1 MSKADYKIEGTVP
14 RELLVSEVRKAARQF
29 AMQFFH
35 FSKVLYDQF
44 GLEKTKD
51 IVRQTVFELAVDRS
65 DQLRE
70 KALAQGLKAD
80 SVEDFMSVIDLP
92 FTGWIPEW
100 GEDHCPYAEVW
111 RTYFDKYP
119 WFREIAPFYCDVI
132 DTTTI
137 ENFSKCLSHRIT
149 QNVILE
155 GTCCKR
161 EYFESDKVKRG
172 EYTYGKKKKTKN
184 KKRFTWVNL
193 AQLLTVAALLLWMQW
208 AVDSGRVLTIFVAS
222 PTSIVEEGIKIIT
235 DGTLWPHLLLTIQEA
250 LAGYL
255 SAVVVGIAVGLLW
268 TLFPVSEK
276 YMNVFCSAI
285 MAVPKVAI
293 LPLLILWFGIG
304 FQSKAFLVFLF
315 SVFTILYNTVTG
327 AKECKKEY
335 LKVARVFR
343 AKRFQTV
350 FLVIIPAALP
360 SIFNGLKLAAATALT
375 GVLFSEMQSARAGL
389 GYLLTESQNLLNTPR
404 MFFLIIL
411 ITLLSVGAVK
421 LIDAIEYAISYRW
434 RHV

>member
-51 IVRQTVFELAVDRS
+51 IVRQTVFEIAVDRS

-137 ENFSKCLSHRIT
+137 ENFSRCLSHRIT

-155 GTCCKR
+155 GTCCTR

-172 EYTYGKKKKTKN
+172 EYTYGKKKKSKN
-184 KKRFTWVNL
+184 KKKFTWVNL

-304 FQSKAFLVFLF
+304 FQSKVFLVFLF

-335 LKVARVFR
+335 LKVAKVFK
-343 AKRFQTV
+343 ANRFQTV

-411 ITLLSVGAVK
+411 ITLLSVGVVK

>member
-1 MSKADYKIEGTVP
+1 ME
-14 RELLVSEVRKAARQF
+14 
-29 AMQFFH
+29 
-35 FSKVLYDQF
+35 
-44 GLEKTKD
+44 
-51 IVRQTVFELAVDRS
+51 
-65 DQLRE
+65 
-70 KALAQGLKAD
+70 
-80 SVEDFMSVIDLP
+80 
-92 FTGWIPEW
+92 
-100 GEDHCPYAEVW
+100 
-111 RTYFDKYP
+111 
-119 WFREIAPFYCDVI
+119 
-132 DTTTI
+132 
-137 ENFSKCLSHRIT
+137 
-149 QNVILE
+149 
-155 GTCCKR
+155 
-161 EYFESDKVKRG
+161 
-172 EYTYGKKKKTKN
+172 KKKKTKN

-255 SAVVVGIAVGLLW
+255 SAVVVGIAVGLIW

-335 LKVARVFR
+335 LKVAKVFKANR
-343 AKRFQTV
+343 SQTV

-360 SIFNGLKLAAATALT
+360 SIGKSRTWLSVDRVPEPVEHPED
-375 GVLFSEMQSARAGL
+375 VL
-389 GYLLTESQNLLNTPR
+389 PDHPDH
-404 MFFLIIL
+404 LIIRRCGKTDRCHR
-411 ITLLSVGAVK
+411 ICHQLSM
-421 LIDAIEYAISYRW
+421 ETCISK
-434 RHV
+434 

>member
-1 MSKADYKIEGTVP
+1 ME
-14 RELLVSEVRKAARQF
+14 
-29 AMQFFH
+29 
-35 FSKVLYDQF
+35 
-44 GLEKTKD
+44 
-51 IVRQTVFELAVDRS
+51 
-65 DQLRE
+65 
-70 KALAQGLKAD
+70 
-80 SVEDFMSVIDLP
+80 
-92 FTGWIPEW
+92 
-100 GEDHCPYAEVW
+100 
-111 RTYFDKYP
+111 
-119 WFREIAPFYCDVI
+119 
-132 DTTTI
+132 
-137 ENFSKCLSHRIT
+137 
-149 QNVILE
+149 
-155 GTCCKR
+155 
-161 EYFESDKVKRG
+161 
-172 EYTYGKKKKTKN
+172 KKKKTKN

-268 TLFPVSEK
+268 TLFSVLEK

-343 AKRFQTV
+343 ANRFQTV
-350 FLVIIPAALP
+350 FLVIIPA
-360 SIFNGLKLAAATALT
+360 ALT

>member
-1 MSKADYKIEGTVP
+1 ME
-14 RELLVSEVRKAARQF
+14 
-29 AMQFFH
+29 
-35 FSKVLYDQF
+35 
-44 GLEKTKD
+44 
-51 IVRQTVFELAVDRS
+51 
-65 DQLRE
+65 
-70 KALAQGLKAD
+70 
-80 SVEDFMSVIDLP
+80 
-92 FTGWIPEW
+92 
-100 GEDHCPYAEVW
+100 
-111 RTYFDKYP
+111 
-119 WFREIAPFYCDVI
+119 
-132 DTTTI
+132 
-137 ENFSKCLSHRIT
+137 
-149 QNVILE
+149 
-155 GTCCKR
+155 
-161 EYFESDKVKRG
+161 
-172 EYTYGKKKKTKN
+172 KKKKSKN
-184 KKRFTWVNL
+184 KKKFTWVNL

-208 AVDSGRVLTIFVAS
+208 AVDSGRELTIYVAY
-222 PTSIVEEGIKIIT
+222 PTSIVEEGIEIIT

-255 SAVVVGIAVGLLW
+255 SAVVAGIAVGLIW

-276 YMNVFCSAI
+276 YMNVFCSSI

-327 AKECKKEY
+327 TKECKKEY
-335 LKVARVFR
+335 LKVAKVFK
-343 AKRFQTV
+343 ANRFQTV

>member
-1 MSKADYKIEGTVP
+1 ME
-14 RELLVSEVRKAARQF
+14 
-29 AMQFFH
+29 
-35 FSKVLYDQF
+35 
-44 GLEKTKD
+44 
-51 IVRQTVFELAVDRS
+51 
-65 DQLRE
+65 
-70 KALAQGLKAD
+70 
-80 SVEDFMSVIDLP
+80 
-92 FTGWIPEW
+92 
-100 GEDHCPYAEVW
+100 
-111 RTYFDKYP
+111 
-119 WFREIAPFYCDVI
+119 
-132 DTTTI
+132 
-137 ENFSKCLSHRIT
+137 
-149 QNVILE
+149 
-155 GTCCKR
+155 
-161 EYFESDKVKRG
+161 
-172 EYTYGKKKKTKN
+172 KKKKTKN

-235 DGTLWPHLLLTIQEA
+235 DGTLWPHLLLTIQRHGR
-250 LAGYL
+250 LPVRSGSRYCGR
-255 SAVVVGIAVGLLW
+255 SVW

-343 AKRFQTV
+343 ANRFQTV

-360 SIFNGLKLAAATALT
+360 SIFNGLKLAR
-375 GVLFSEMQSARAGL
+375 Q
-389 GYLLTESQNLLNTPR
+389 
-404 MFFLIIL
+404 
-411 ITLLSVGAVK
+411 
-421 LIDAIEYAISYRW
+421 
-434 RHV
+434 RH

>member
-1 MSKADYKIEGTVP
+1 ME
-14 RELLVSEVRKAARQF
+14 
-29 AMQFFH
+29 
-35 FSKVLYDQF
+35 
-44 GLEKTKD
+44 
-51 IVRQTVFELAVDRS
+51 
-65 DQLRE
+65 
-70 KALAQGLKAD
+70 
-80 SVEDFMSVIDLP
+80 
-92 FTGWIPEW
+92 
-100 GEDHCPYAEVW
+100 
-111 RTYFDKYP
+111 
-119 WFREIAPFYCDVI
+119 
-132 DTTTI
+132 
-137 ENFSKCLSHRIT
+137 
-149 QNVILE
+149 
-155 GTCCKR
+155 
-161 EYFESDKVKRG
+161 
-172 EYTYGKKKKTKN
+172 KKKKSKN
-184 KKRFTWVNL
+184 KKKFTWVNL

-222 PTSIVEEGIKIIT
+222 PTSIVEE
-235 DGTLWPHLLLTIQEA
+235 
-250 LAGYL
+250 
-255 SAVVVGIAVGLLW
+255 VGLIW

-335 LKVARVFR
+335 LKVAKVFK
-343 AKRFQTV
+343 ANRFQTV
-350 FLVIIPAALP
+350 FLVIISAALP

>member
-1 MSKADYKIEGTVP
+1 ME
-14 RELLVSEVRKAARQF
+14 
-29 AMQFFH
+29 
-35 FSKVLYDQF
+35 
-44 GLEKTKD
+44 
-51 IVRQTVFELAVDRS
+51 
-65 DQLRE
+65 
-70 KALAQGLKAD
+70 
-80 SVEDFMSVIDLP
+80 
-92 FTGWIPEW
+92 
-100 GEDHCPYAEVW
+100 
-111 RTYFDKYP
+111 
-119 WFREIAPFYCDVI
+119 
-132 DTTTI
+132 
-137 ENFSKCLSHRIT
+137 
-149 QNVILE
+149 
-155 GTCCKR
+155 
-161 EYFESDKVKRG
+161 
-172 EYTYGKKKKTKN
+172 KKKKTKN

-193 AQLLTVAALLLWMQW
+193 AQLLTMAALLLWMQW

-255 SAVVVGIAVGLLW
+255 SAVVVGIAVGLIW

-327 AKECKKEY
+327 AK
-335 LKVARVFR
+335 VFKANR
-343 AKRFQTV
+343 SQTV

-411 ITLLSVGAVK
+411 ITLLSVSAVK

>member
-255 SAVVVGIAVGLLW
+255 SAVVVGIAVGLIW

-335 LKVARVFR
+335 LKVAKVFKANR
-343 AKRFQTV
+343 SQTV

>member
-1 MSKADYKIEGTVP
+1 ME
-14 RELLVSEVRKAARQF
+14 
-29 AMQFFH
+29 
-35 FSKVLYDQF
+35 
-44 GLEKTKD
+44 
-51 IVRQTVFELAVDRS
+51 
-65 DQLRE
+65 
-70 KALAQGLKAD
+70 
-80 SVEDFMSVIDLP
+80 
-92 FTGWIPEW
+92 
-100 GEDHCPYAEVW
+100 
-111 RTYFDKYP
+111 
-119 WFREIAPFYCDVI
+119 
-132 DTTTI
+132 
-137 ENFSKCLSHRIT
+137 
-149 QNVILE
+149 
-155 GTCCKR
+155 
-161 EYFESDKVKRG
+161 
-172 EYTYGKKKKTKN
+172 KKKKTKN

-255 SAVVVGIAVGLLW
+255 SAVVVGIAVGLIW

-335 LKVARVFR
+335 LKVAKVFKANR
-343 AKRFQTV
+343 SQTV

-375 GVLFSEMQSARAGL
+375 GKSRTWLSVDRVPEPVEHPEDVL
-389 GYLLTESQNLLNTPR
+389 PDHPDH
-404 MFFLIIL
+404 LIIRRCGKTDRCHR
-411 ITLLSVGAVK
+411 ICHQLSM
-421 LIDAIEYAISYRW
+421 ETCISK
-434 RHV
+434 

>member
-1 MSKADYKIEGTVP
+1 ME
-14 RELLVSEVRKAARQF
+14 
-29 AMQFFH
+29 
-35 FSKVLYDQF
+35 
-44 GLEKTKD
+44 
-51 IVRQTVFELAVDRS
+51 
-65 DQLRE
+65 
-70 KALAQGLKAD
+70 
-80 SVEDFMSVIDLP
+80 
-92 FTGWIPEW
+92 
-100 GEDHCPYAEVW
+100 
-111 RTYFDKYP
+111 
-119 WFREIAPFYCDVI
+119 
-132 DTTTI
+132 
-137 ENFSKCLSHRIT
+137 
-149 QNVILE
+149 
-155 GTCCKR
+155 
-161 EYFESDKVKRG
+161 
-172 EYTYGKKKKTKN
+172 KKKKTKN

-208 AVDSGRVLTIFVAS
+208 AVDSGKVLTIFVAS
-222 PTSIVEEGIKIIT
+222 PTSIVEEGIEIIT

-255 SAVVVGIAVGLLW
+255 SAVVAGIAVGLIW

-335 LKVARVFR
+335 LKVAKVFK
-343 AKRFQTV
+343 ANRFQTV

-389 GYLLTESQNLLNTPR
+389 GYLIVYGSQVFQLDLVMANVFILGLLATFMYLFIVWIESILFKNQN
-404 MFFLIIL
+404 
-411 ITLLSVGAVK
+411 
-421 LIDAIEYAISYRW
+421 E
-434 RHV
+434 

>member
-1 MSKADYKIEGTVP
+1 ME
-14 RELLVSEVRKAARQF
+14 
-29 AMQFFH
+29 
-35 FSKVLYDQF
+35 
-44 GLEKTKD
+44 
-51 IVRQTVFELAVDRS
+51 
-65 DQLRE
+65 
-70 KALAQGLKAD
+70 
-80 SVEDFMSVIDLP
+80 
-92 FTGWIPEW
+92 
-100 GEDHCPYAEVW
+100 
-111 RTYFDKYP
+111 
-119 WFREIAPFYCDVI
+119 
-132 DTTTI
+132 
-137 ENFSKCLSHRIT
+137 
-149 QNVILE
+149 
-155 GTCCKR
+155 
-161 EYFESDKVKRG
+161 
-172 EYTYGKKKKTKN
+172 KKKKTKN

-304 FQSKAFLVFLF
+304 FQSKAFLVFL
-315 SVFTILYNTVTG
+315 YNTVTG

-343 AKRFQTV
+343 ANRFQTV